1 MLITLDDVTKSYVLG
16 KQRVTIL
23 KNVSLSIAEGD
34 FVGIMGQSGSGKSTL
49 VNLIGFLDRQFS
61 GEYYFEEK
69 LVDQYTDDELS
80 KIRNE
85 HVGFVFQNFGLIEA
99 MTVTE
104 NVELPLLYAGIA
116 NQTKTQLVL
125 ESLRRVGLEG
135 LEKQSVKL
143 LSGGQRQRVAIA
155 RAIVNQPKFII
166 ADEPTGALD
175 SKTSLEIM
183 KLFRDLNI
191 NHGVTIILVTHDVNL
206 MTYCSREIK
215 VSDGEVSL

>member
-34 FVGIMGQSGSGKSTL
+34 FVGIMGRSGSGKSTL

-80 KIRNE
+80 KTRNE

>member
-34 FVGIMGQSGSGKSTL
+34 FVGIMGRSGSGKSTL

-155 RAIVNQPKFII
+155 RATLINQSLLSQMNQLVHLI
-166 ADEPTGALD
+166 A
-175 SKTSLEIM
+175 
-183 KLFRDLNI
+183 KLL
-191 NHGVTIILVTHDVNL
+191 
-206 MTYCSREIK
+206 
-215 VSDGEVSL
+215 

>member
-34 FVGIMGQSGSGKSTL
+34 FVGIMGRSGSGKSTL

-215 VSDGEVSL
+215 N

>member
-34 FVGIMGQSGSGKSTL
+34 FVGIMGRSGSGKSTL

-191 NHGVTIILVTHDVNL
+191 NHGGIVGLDLPDSI
-206 MTYCSREIK
+206 SE
-215 VSDGEVSL
+215 

>member
-23 KNVSLSIAEGD
+23 KNVSFSIAEGD
-34 FVGIMGQSGSGKSTL
+34 FVGIMGRSGSGKSTL

-215 VSDGEVSL
+215 VSDGEVLL

>member
-1 MLITLDDVTKSYVLG
+1 MLITLDDVAKSYVLG

-80 KIRNE
+80 KTRNE

-183 KLFRDLNI
+183 QLFRDLNI
-191 NHGVTIILVTHDVNL
+191 NHGVTIVLVTHDVNL
-206 MTYCSREIK
+206 MSYCNREIK
-215 VSDGEVSL
+215 VSDGEVLL

>member
-1 MLITLDDVTKSYVLG
+1 MLITLDDVAKSYVLG

-34 FVGIMGQSGSGKSTL
+34 FVGIMGRSGSGKSTL

>member
-34 FVGIMGQSGSGKSTL
+34 FVGIMGRSGSGKSTL

>member
-34 FVGIMGQSGSGKSTL
+34 FVGIMGRSGSGKSTL

-215 VSDGEVSL
+215 VPDGEVLL

>member
-34 FVGIMGQSGSGKSTL
+34 FVGIMGRSGSGKSTL

-183 KLFRDLNI
+183 QLFRDLNI
-191 NHGVTIILVTHDVNL
+191 NHGVTIVLVTHDVNL
-206 MTYCSREIK
+206 MSYCNREIK
-215 VSDGEVSL
+215 VSDGEVLL

>member
-34 FVGIMGQSGSGKSTL
+34 FVGIMGRSGSGKSTL

-191 NHGVTIILVTHDVNL
+191 RQIA
-206 MTYCSREIK
+206 SP
-215 VSDGEVSL
+215 S

>member
-34 FVGIMGQSGSGKSTL
+34 FVGIMGRSGSGKSTL

-183 KLFRDLNI
+183 QLFRDLNI
-191 NHGVTIILVTHDVNL
+191 NHGVTIVLVTHDVNL

-215 VSDGEVSL
+215 VSDGEVLL

>member
-34 FVGIMGQSGSGKSTL
+34 FVGIMGRSGSGKSTL

-135 LEKQSVKL
+135 
-143 LSGGQRQRVAIA
+143 
-155 RAIVNQPKFII
+155 
-166 ADEPTGALD
+166 
-175 SKTSLEIM
+175 
-183 KLFRDLNI
+183 
-191 NHGVTIILVTHDVNL
+191 
-206 MTYCSREIK
+206 
-215 VSDGEVSL
+215 